1 MPPWPIWWLSLW
13 PELPAKAA
21 EHAHHRERSEPKAP
35 AGDDPYSAVLY
46 FIGDPQYWHERADQ
60 TRKLAGGLRSTEAK
74 TAMLRI
80 AAKYEQLARRAEQ
93 QSGGER
99 R

>member
-1 MPPWPIWWLSLW
+1 MPKLH
-13 PELPAKAA
+13 AK
-21 EHAHHRERSEPKAP
+21 SEKRARGCEGHKPKAP

-46 FIGDPQYWHERADQ
+46 FIDDPQYWHERADQ
-60 TRKLAGGLRSTEAK
+60 TRKLANGLRTKEAK

-80 AAKYEQLARRAEQ
+80 AADYERLARRAEQ
-93 QSGGER
+93 QSSGVR